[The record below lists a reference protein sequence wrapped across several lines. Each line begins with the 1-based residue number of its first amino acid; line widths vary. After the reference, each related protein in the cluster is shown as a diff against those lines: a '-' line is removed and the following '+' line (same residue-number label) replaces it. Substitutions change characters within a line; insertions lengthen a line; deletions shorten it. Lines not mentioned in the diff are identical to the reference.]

1 MFFRVTDALFAA
13 TLVPRLRGVDHPR
26 FDSGLFRE
34 FADLVAEEGGA
45 FVLEVRGGPLHFLL
59 QFAEDLDDIDYGN
72 YKGIYFN
79 DDASKKYQD
88 PETGAHFDHHDICM
102 RLTRIAEKRRS

>member
-1 MFFRVTDALFAA
+1 MARRVHTD
-13 TLVPRLRGVDHPR
+13 VNRYEEEP
-26 FDSGLFRE
+26 FDIE
-34 FADLVAEEGGA
+34 K
-45 FVLEVRGGPLHFLL
+45 LEDDYE
-59 QFAEDLDDIDYGN
+59 EDLDDIDYGN